1 MTDVPPPPTVMYR
14 IPVEFQVPGT
24 TQRSA
29 ATVLAAVLNDT
40 AGVADR
46 LAAYAGV
53 PTAER
58 QAAHP
63 WAFVD
68 RALTGID
75 TGVRGTLSG
84 LREGTVM
91 PEPAEEPAPQRV
103 HAATIVWSGH
113 PGANP
118 TVVLAETEAMAWHL
132 AALDVVEALT
142 EDGEAFPGA
151 GAFLQQHP
159 ETMVYAGRPREWL
172 AALAEATPF
181 PAVAV
186 AAAEVRP
193 TPPNATPQ
201 VRRARRW
208 AHRSPHRYRRGRCR
222 PARWHGSYGS
232 GCTPWRRPV
241 IWNRC
246 LRGAICRFPAW
257 ADGPPGL
264 RSDRGGGAG

>member
-193 TPPNATPQ
+193 DPAERHTTGPEGPTMGAPVTAPVSAGSVSVGPLARQ
-201 VRRARRW
+201 LRERMHALAPTGDLEPVSARRDL
-208 AHRSPHRYRRGRCR
+208 P
-222 PARWHGSYGS
+222 
-232 GCTPWRRPV
+232 
-241 IWNRC
+241 I
-246 LRGAICRFPAW
+246 
-257 ADGPPGL
+257 PGM
-264 RSDRGGGAG
+264 G